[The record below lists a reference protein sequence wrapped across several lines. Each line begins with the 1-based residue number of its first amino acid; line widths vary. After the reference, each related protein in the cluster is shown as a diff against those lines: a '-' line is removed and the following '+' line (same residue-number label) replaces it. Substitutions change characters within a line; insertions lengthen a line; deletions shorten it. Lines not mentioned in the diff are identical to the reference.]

1 MNYREKTYLNRPLGK
16 VEKVID
22 IYASV
27 GKAPDGREFTS
38 ENLIQTMDETGIDHA
53 LISSISAGLGVQQ
66 QANIEAAN
74 ARDQHPGR
82 LHCLA
87 WANPRQGKLALE
99 DVARSLRVNKF
110 VGVKFHPF
118 LNRFYIN
125 DPMVGPFMRLAQ
137 QLKVPVLIHSAHDEF
152 SLPARVFDLARRF
165 PEVPII
171 MGHSGL
177 AEGPY
182 RGSLNLQAMIL
193 ASLAPNIYLDT
204 SWIDEWA
211 LKQGLGFLPHER
223 ILFGSDA
230 PLGGAEYY
238 KKLLSILDRQ
248 ELSDK
253 SLKLIM
259 HSTAAKLFKLKF

>member
-1 MNYREKTYLNRPLGK
+1 MLISMPVLARP
-16 VEKVID
+16 
-22 IYASV
+22 
-27 GKAPDGREFTS
+27 PDGRVFTPES
-38 ENLIQTMDETGIDHA
+38 LIQAMDEAGIEHA
-53 LISSISAGLGVQQ
+53 LVSSISAGLGVQH
-66 QANIEAAN
+66 QANIEASA
-74 ARDQHPGR
+74 ARDKYPDR
-82 LHCLA
+82 LQCLA

-99 DVARSLRVNKF
+99 DVARSLRVNRF
-110 VGVKFHPF
+110 VGIKFHPF

-137 QLKVPVLIHSAHDEF
+137 QLKVPVLVHSAHDEF

-182 RGSLNLQAMIL
+182 RGALNLQAMIL
-193 ASLAPNIYLDT
+193 AAIAPNIYLDT

-223 ILFGSDA
+223 VLFGSDA

-238 KKLLSILDRQ
+238 KQLMSIIDRQ
-248 ELSDK
+248 NLTPQ
-253 SLKLIM
+253 SLEMIM
-259 HSTAAKLFKLKF
+259 HITATKLFKLKF